1 MGDTEEVVQPADRAE
16 RNLAL
21 LVEAEL
27 AGGFDSA
34 PPGEHLIG
42 YHASAI
48 EPILRVARE
57 VSTDDVFIDLGCG
70 PGKVVLTVSAL
81 TGARARG
88 IEVQPELVE
97 RARRAAERLDINA
110 EFVLAD
116 ARDADLDDGTVF
128 YLYLPFTGPVLDR
141 VLEKLHAIALLRPI
155 VVCALGVDLE
165 RFAWL
170 RRRELDE
177 FWLAI
182 YDAP

>member
-1 MGDTEEVVQPADRAE
+1 MVRLTDRAE
-16 RNLAL
+16 RDLSL
-21 LVEAEL
+21 LIEAEL
-27 AGGFDSA
+27 AEGFDSA

-57 VSTDDVFIDLGCG
+57 VSEGDVFIDLGCG
-70 PGKVVLTVSAL
+70 AGKVVLTVAAL

-88 IEVQPELVE
+88 IEIQPELVE
-97 RARRAAERLDINA
+97 RARRAAARLDIDA
-110 EFVLAD
+110 EFVVAD
-116 ARDADLDDGTVF
+116 ARDAELGDGTVF

-141 VLEKLHAIALLRPI
+141 VLERLYAIALQRPI

>member
-1 MGDTEEVVQPADRAE
+1 MIDRI
-16 RNLAL
+16 
-21 LVEAEL
+21 EAEL
-27 AGGFDSA
+27 AGEFDSA

-48 EPILRVARE
+48 EPIRRVAAE
-57 VSTDDVFIDLGCG
+57 VSVDDVFIDLGCG
-70 PGKVVLTVSAL
+70 AGKVVLTVAAL

-88 IEVQPELVE
+88 IEIQSVLVE
-97 RARRAAERLDINA
+97 RARMVAARLEIDA
-110 EFVLAD
+110 EFVLGD
-116 ARDADLDDGTVF
+116 ARDAKLEDGTVF

-141 VLEKLHAIALLRPI
+141 VLERLRSIAETRPI

-165 RFAWL
+165 RFTWL